1 MQIILLLDDFLTNKN
16 RESLFTILI
25 CIVGNFP
32 IWRFFWKK
40 KTSWKFVYIKRT
52 DANLPIIKRF
62 FYKKNRVSL
71 FTF

>member
-40 KTSWKFVYIKRT
+40 KHRE
-52 DANLPIIKRF
+52 
-62 FYKKNRVSL
+62 SL
-71 FTF
+71 FTLSEPMQISL